1 MSTAAATYDAA
12 GRDHRP
18 GLGTLTRV
26 ELRKAYDTRSGFWL
40 LAAVALLILATA
52 LITVLTGADD
62 SRTVSNVLDNCTQT
76 LNILLPVL
84 GVLLVTSE
92 WSQRTALL
100 TFTLVPQRGRVLVSK
115 VAASLVLALA
125 AMVVVLVLSLI
136 TTAINPAAT
145 GAFHLDGGLLLQ
157 TILYTMLS
165 MLIGVGFGAA
175 MLVSAPAIVALFA
188 APLAWSAV
196 THVIH
201 GLNGL
206 GNWTDQ
212 GETFSNLTDH
222 TLSGHEW
229 AQVATTTLLWCVLPL
244 AIGAYRFLRGE
255 IR

>member
-1 MSTAAATYDAA
+1 MSTAAATYDVP

-18 GLGTLTRV
+18 GLGRLTLV
-26 ELRKAYDTRSGFWL
+26 ELRKTYDTRSGFWL
-40 LAAVALLILATA
+40 LISGALLMLATA
-52 LITVLTGADD
+52 LITVLSGSDE
-62 SRTVSNVLDNCTQT
+62 SHNLSNVLDNCTQA
-76 LNILLPVL
+76 LNVLLPVV

-100 TFTLVPQRGRVLVSK
+100 TFTLVPQRGRVLASK

-136 TTAINPAAT
+136 MTAINPAAND
-145 GAFHLDGGLLLQ
+145 AFHLDGGLLLQ

-206 GNWTDQ
+206 GKWTDQ
-212 GETFSNLTDH
+212 SETFSNLTNH

-244 AIGAYRFLRGE
+244 AVGAYRFLRGE